1 MAHVHGNNSTV
12 RIYPRRKAGAGG
24 AAPARGR
31 AAMQLSRSALAAWF
45 SIPQA
50 EAAQGLGIS
59 LTALKAVCRKLGISR
74 WPFVRRKKAL
84 ASPKTPF
91 PAECQPPRVFLPAEG
106 LHGSGSDNGSLS
118 RVATLSGLSI
128 PELSHACEWGDSS
141 MHANGGDA
149 SVSSRRASD
158 GNSIEAGCGLGDD
171 LSWML
176 WDDPDCLDSSEDT
189 WWERF
194 YRSYDECAGRALAYQ
209 GLGGN
214 FGY

>member
-1 MAHVHGNNSTV
+1 MCAKSWVDWECCLVND
-12 RIYPRRKAGAGG
+12 
-24 AAPARGR
+24 
-31 AAMQLSRSALAAWF
+31 LAA
-45 SIPQA
+45 
-50 EAAQGLGIS
+50 
-59 LTALKAVCRKLGISR
+59 R
-74 WPFVRRKKAL
+74 W
-84 ASPKTPF
+84 
-91 PAECQPPRVFLPAEG
+91 
-106 LHGSGSDNGSLS
+106 GSGSDNGSLS

-128 PELSHACEWGDSS
+128 PELS
-141 MHANGGDA
+141 HANGGDA

-194 YRSYDECAGRALAYQ
+194 YRSYDECAGGALAYQ